1 MLKRMV
7 SVLVVSVAIALF
19 ALPLPSWA
27 VDLTKGAQVFSANCA
42 ACHAGGGNLVNTVK
56 TLKKEDL
63 EKYGMASLDA
73 IITQINNG
81 KAGMP
86 AFKGRLTNEQI
97 EDVANYVLSQAD
109 KGWS

>member
-1 MLKRMV
+1 MLKRMI
-7 SVLVVSVAIALF
+7 SILIASVAIALVL
-19 ALPLPSWA
+19 LPQPSYA
-27 VDLTKGAQVFSANCA
+27 ADLTNGAQVFSTNCA

-73 IITQINNG
+73 IKTQVNNG

-86 AFKGRLTNEQI
+86 AFKGRLTDEQI
-97 EDVANYVLSQAD
+97 DDVANYVLSQAD